1 MNDMELTADERRCL
15 RMWFR
20 QAIAHVEME
29 EAKRAL
35 LAENQET
42 TTRTNHPKYAGRRAR
57 RSRLGSIVKQ
67 LV

>member
-1 MNDMELTADERRCL
+1 MEEMGLTADERACL

-35 LAENQET
+35 ITENEAS
-42 TTRTNHPKYAGRRAR
+42 TRSVHPKYAGRRAR
-57 RSRLGSIVKQ
+57 RSRLSSIVKQ

>member
-1 MNDMELTADERRCL
+1 MNEILTSDERRCL

-29 EAKRAL
+29 EAKRAI
-35 LAENQET
+35 LAEHNP
-42 TTRTNHPKYAGRRAR
+42 TRSVHPKIAGRRAR
-57 RSRLGSIVKQ
+57 RSRLDALCKQ

>member
-1 MNDMELTADERRCL
+1 MEDMGLTADERRCL

-35 LAENQET
+35 LAEDQNVT
-42 TTRTNHPKYAGRRAR
+42 KTAHPKYAGRRAR